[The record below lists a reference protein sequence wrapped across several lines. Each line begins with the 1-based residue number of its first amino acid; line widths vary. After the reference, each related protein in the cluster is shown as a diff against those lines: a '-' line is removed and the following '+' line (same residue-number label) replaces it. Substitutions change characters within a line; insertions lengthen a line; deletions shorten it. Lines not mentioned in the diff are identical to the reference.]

1 MSSTEKLQAYKFRLL
16 IETTNQKRKIHM
28 SANQQTPVPNLPFKV
43 EGITWHAVTLEPA
56 AFDATKAMMMQVFGL
71 APMMEL
77 DGVVVFAM
85 QNGTLLELYQPHTVP
100 PYGYNNAI
108 AFGFRVDDI
117 DAASQALAQT
127 GYELLGEITR
137 VDTLKYAYRHFRAK
151 DGRVY
156 GLNEQK

>member
-1 MSSTEKLQAYKFRLL
+1 MS
-16 IETTNQKRKIHM
+16 I
-28 SANQQTPVPNLPFKV
+28 NQQATPHLPFKV
-43 EGITWHAVTLEPA
+43 EGITWHAVTLEPD
-56 AFDATKAMMMQVFGL
+56 AFEATKALMMQVFGL
-71 APMMEL
+71 VPMMEL
-77 DGVVVFAM
+77 EGIVVFAM
-85 QNGTLLELYQPHTVP
+85 PNGSIIELYLPHATP

-117 DAASQALAQT
+117 EAASQALAQA

-137 VDTLKYAYRHFRAK
+137 VADLKYAFRHFRAK